1 MSSPQRKF
9 TAVDLIP
16 GKTYQV
22 VKSFQDYDGFSHPV
36 GERWR
41 YIDKSFL
48 PYEDGLTLKIELE
61 GQLTGLRLQWR
72 DDAQGPIIDN
82 FSDYVEE
89 E

>member
-1 MSSPQRKF
+1 MSSPQQKF
-9 TAVDLIP
+9 TAVDLVP
-16 GKTYQV
+16 GKNYRV
-22 VKSFQDYDGFSHPV
+22 LKSFEDYDGFSHPV

-72 DDAQGPIIDN
+72 DDRQGPIIDN
-82 FSDYVEE
+82 FSNYVQEL
-89 E
+89 